1 MKAARTFFLPLTFLL
16 LFSEGIHAQD
26 SSAPPA
32 PVKGFK
38 SFPFIVDTTDAQ
50 FDLSINLGDPS
61 LKSQFGDLFKS
72 HGIPFDEDSWE
83 IFVLLL
89 IEKGAQLSPAGI
101 TDFWD
106 EPVLYFQSGGPLNRQ
121 AILEKARPLFYD
133 RKALEAL
140 MPELKERLDL

>member
-1 MKAARTFFLPLTFLL
+1 MKAAHIFFLSLTCCLAFTVLVR
-16 LFSEGIHAQD
+16 AQD

-32 PVKGFK
+32 AVKGFK
-38 SFPFIVDTTDAQ
+38 AFPFIVDTTDVQ
-50 FDLSINLGDPS
+50 FDLSVNLNDPT
-61 LKSQFGDLFKS
+61 LKSQFGDLFRS
-72 HGIPFDEDSWE
+72 HAIPFDEDSWE

-89 IEKGAQLSPAGI
+89 IEKGGQISPAGI

-106 EPVLYFQSGGPLNRQ
+106 EPVLYFQSGGPANRQ
-121 AILEKARPLFYD
+121 VILDKVRPLFYD